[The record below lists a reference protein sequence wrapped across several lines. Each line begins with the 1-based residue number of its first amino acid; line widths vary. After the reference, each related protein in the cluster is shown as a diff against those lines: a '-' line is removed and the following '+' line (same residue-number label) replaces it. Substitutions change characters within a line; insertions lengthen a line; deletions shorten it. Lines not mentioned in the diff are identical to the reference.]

1 MKIDNKVKEILSKE
15 APAAIVTSNGEG
27 PHLVGTW
34 NSFIQVMNDETLAI
48 PAGGMSDTERNVRAG
63 SEMQLLVGSREVQG
77 KSGPGAGYRLTGKPS
92 FETSGPN
99 YDKIKSVHNWARGA
113 LVLKVNE
120 VEQLT

>member
-1 MKIDNKVKEILSKE
+1 MKIDGKVKEILSKE
-15 APAAIVTSNGEG
+15 APAAMVTTSREG

-48 PAGGMSDTERNVRAG
+48 PAGGMNDTEMNIRNG
-63 SEMQLLVGSREVQG
+63 SELQLLVGSREIQG
-77 KSGPGAGYRLTGKPS
+77 KSGPGAGYRLTGEPV
-92 FETSGPN
+92 FETSGPS

-113 LVLKVNE
+113 VVVKVNE